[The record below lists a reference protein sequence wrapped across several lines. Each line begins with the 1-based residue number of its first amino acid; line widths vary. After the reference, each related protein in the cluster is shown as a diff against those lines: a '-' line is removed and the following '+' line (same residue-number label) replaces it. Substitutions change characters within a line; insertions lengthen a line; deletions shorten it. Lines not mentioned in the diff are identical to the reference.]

1 VAGFWL
7 ENGPSEAH
15 SLAMDDPIL
24 TKFVGFLIYVGVA
37 AMTALTMGYVAHYD
51 FGVSRLDI
59 QASALIGAA
68 TIAPIV
74 IMLLAI
80 EYLEKNLRKP
90 K

>member
-1 VAGFWL
+1 M
-7 ENGPSEAH
+7 E
-15 SLAMDDPIL
+15 PIL
-24 TKFVGFLIYVGVA
+24 SKIPGILMYVAIA

-68 TIAPIV
+68 TIAPIFV
-74 IMLLAI
+74 MLLAI
-80 EYLEKNLRKP
+80 EYLEKKVRKS